1 MAIVDRAKSL
11 SAALSYRGREGMWTW
26 ILHRATGLGILAFLL
41 IHVVDTAM
49 VIYWPGFYD
58 ASLDLY
64 RSPLFRVAELLIFF
78 SVLFHGLNGLR
89 IIVQD
94 FWPLAMRKQR
104 QLAWG
109 AAGLTALAMIPV
121 AWIML
126 APLFGLAEEPGVER
140 AREREL
146 RRGAEVLAVP
156 VAPPAVELIP

>member
-11 SAALSYRGREGMWTW
+11 TAALSYRGREGMWTW

-58 ASLDLY
+58 DSLELY
-64 RSPLFRVAELLIFF
+64 RSPLFRFAELLIFF

-89 IIVQD
+89 IVVQD
-94 FWPLAMRKQR
+94 FWPLAMRRQR

-109 AAGLTALAMIPV
+109 AAGLTAVIMIPV
-121 AWIML
+121 TWIML
-126 APLFGLAEEPGVER
+126 APIFGLADEPGAER
-140 AREREL
+140 ARERERL
-146 RRGAEVLAVP
+146 RTAPEVVVVP
-156 VAPPAVELIP
+156 